1 VPAPSARRLVLLG
14 PGGAEQVPHLAV
26 VELVAAG
33 VAEIH
38 ADAAVVDLLAA
49 AGVRHEPEAPLIAAD
64 AESALRLVAGTPG
77 LVSPED
83 DERIAGMVA
92 AAQLTELWAIT
103 VRLRRDCPWDREQ
116 TPATIVP
123 HTVEEAYEVADVAL
137 AGPPG
142 PKLIDELGDLLFQTF
157 ILSLMAREAGAGDL
171 ADVARGI
178 AEKLVRRH
186 PHVFGDVALD
196 TSDEVLERWEAIKR
210 EQEDRE
216 GIFHDVPESLPAL
229 MHARKTQRRAAAIG
243 FDWPSWH
250 GAAEALAE
258 EQRELLEEVARR
270 PAGVVEPPSALR
282 AEAGDLL
289 FAAVNLLRLL
299 DVDPETALRGA
310 STRFRARVETAEAL
324 AAEAGET
331 FAELPLDAQDRYYRA
346 AKAWRAAAVSS
357 SEESR

>member
-1 VPAPSARRLVLLG
+1 MPPAPARRLVLLG
-14 PGGAEQVPHLAV
+14 PGGAHLVPHLAV
-26 VELVAAG
+26 RQLAEVG

-38 ADAAVVDLLAA
+38 ADDDVAGLLAA
-49 AGVRHEPEAPLIAAD
+49 AGVRHEAGAALIAAD
-64 AESALRLVAGTPG
+64 AEAALRLVAETPG
-77 LVSPED
+77 LLAPEEY
-83 DERIAGMVA
+83 ERIAGEVA
-92 AAQLTELWAIT
+92 ARRLVELWEIT

-157 ILSLMAREAGAGDL
+157 ILSLMAREVGAGDL

-186 PHVFGDVALD
+186 PHVFGEAALD

-216 GIFHDVPESLPAL
+216 GIFHDLPESLPAL
-229 MHARKTQRRAAAIG
+229 LHARKTQRRAAAIG

-250 GAAEALAE
+250 GAADALAE
-258 EQRELLEEVARR
+258 EQRELLEEAGRR
-270 PAGVVEPPSALR
+270 PVDAVEPPPALR
-282 AEAGDLL
+282 DEAGDLL

-299 DVDPETALRGA
+299 GVDPETALRGA
-310 STRFRARVETAEAL
+310 SSRFRARVETAEGL

-331 FAELPLDAQDRYYRA
+331 FADLSLDAQDGFYRA
-346 AKAWRAAAVSS
+346 AKARLAG
-357 SEESR
+357 